1 MSAKTPVIEP
11 MSSEVIERRRYLKR
25 VHDLLAGKLT
35 SPTEQ
40 KNLQKLVIYCSHRF
54 REFVPKDNISQ
65 DNKCNLNRCQK
76 CYCDDL
82 TDFRIRKIKK
92 RTRKPRIEL
101 RKKCTFCG
109 HFTPPIAL
117 ERQQVKTTDK
127 IDESKKSSPKKTE
140 KSHHVRTIPTKVE
153 TIKTAPPRNTFAP
166 GAQNLQKLMSSRK
179 KLNKDTGL
187 LDFLMKSNSRK

>member
-11 MSSEVIERRRYLKR
+11 TSSEVIERRRYLKR

-35 SPTEQ
+35 SPREQ
-40 KNLQKLVIYCSHRF
+40 KSLQKLIIYCNHRF
-54 REFVPKDNISQ
+54 REFVPNDNISQ
-65 DNKCNLNRCQK
+65 DNKCNLDRCQK

-82 TDFRIRKIKK
+82 TDFQIRKIKK
-92 RTRKPRIEL
+92 RKPRIEL

-109 HFTPPIAL
+109 HFAPPIAL
-117 ERQQVKTTDK
+117 ERQVKTTDK
-127 IDESKKSSPKKTE
+127 IDVSRKSPPKKTE
-140 KSHHVRTIPTKVE
+140 KSRHVRTTPMKVE
-153 TIKTAPPRNTFAP
+153 TPRNTFTP

-187 LDFLMKSNSRK
+187 LDFLMKSNSKK